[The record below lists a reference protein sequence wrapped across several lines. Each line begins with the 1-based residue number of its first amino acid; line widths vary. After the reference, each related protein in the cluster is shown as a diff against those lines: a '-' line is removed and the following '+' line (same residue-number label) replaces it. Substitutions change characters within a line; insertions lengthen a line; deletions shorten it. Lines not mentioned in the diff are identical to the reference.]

1 MRRWR
6 NRIALIAGVSALAA
20 AIPAL
25 GQDNPESLLPPGF
38 GDPEPAP
45 KQEPADQPKAEP
57 ETPASG
63 NAAEPGPPDESRPS
77 PQADIPT
84 VTDSAAEDLRE
95 VPHRR
100 PSYTQDV
107 PESLRRPVDVIGV
120 LDEGNWGLGAGA
132 FGTGRG
138 AWLASLMRQLD
149 APLPSRWQSMLLR
162 RALMSRVPAPSGV
175 DPVDWVAARAA
186 LLLRMGEA
194 DAARS
199 LVQAVDVV
207 SYTPPMIQVAL
218 DTALATADP
227 AALCPLIVPGRAL
240 GDQPVWRMA
249 DAICAALAGEAAR
262 ASEAIDRVRGSGAA
276 TGADLL
282 LAEKV
287 IGAGTDTRRAAT
299 VRWQEVDRLTPWR
312 FGLAAAAGLE
322 VPERLIDGA
331 EPRMQ
336 AWFARAPMVPVEQ
349 RVDAAFVAAAL
360 GVFSS
365 NALVEL
371 HSLVFEAADQEEVG
385 DTPFGRLR
393 TAFADPDAGQRM
405 RALRDLWDDGEG
417 TVQRYGRRILTAR
430 PAALIRPAADRA
442 EDADELIAAMLSAG
456 LDDEAARWTDRVA
469 AGDGG
474 PLAAALLALGSPRRP
489 ASASDVVDAFQSAD
503 DSRDDRRTRM
513 LVAGLAGL
521 DRLTPDEAA
530 SWASSL
536 GMPLGRQ
543 DRWTR
548 ALDEAVAARQ
558 PGTVALLA
566 AIGMQAADWQRVP
579 PSHLFRIVRALR
591 LAGLE
596 FEARMIAAEALT
608 RL

>member
-1 MRRWR
+1 MRPWR
-6 NRIALIAGVSALAA
+6 NRFFLTAGVLALAA

-57 ETPASG
+57 QTPENG
-63 NAAEPGPPDESRPS
+63 TAAEPGAGVDVPRS

-84 VTDSAAEDLRE
+84 VTDSAAEDLRDA
-95 VPHRR
+95 PPRR
-100 PSYTQDV
+100 QSYTQDV

-120 LDEGNWGLGAGA
+120 LDEGNWGLGSGA
-132 FGTGRG
+132 FGRGRG
-138 AWLASLMRQLD
+138 AWLASLMRHLD

-175 DPVDWVAARAA
+175 DPVDWVAERAG

-199 LVQAVDVV
+199 LVQSVDVV
-207 SYTPPMIQVAL
+207 SYTPLMIQVAL

-227 AALCPLIVPGRAL
+227 AALCPLVVPGRAL

-249 DAICAALAGEAAR
+249 DAVCAALAGEAAR

-299 VRWQEVDRLTPWR
+299 VRWEEVDRLTPWR

-322 VPERLIDGA
+322 VPDRLIDAA

-336 AWFARAPMVPVEQ
+336 AWYARAPMVPVE
-349 RVDAAFVAAAL
+349 RRLDAAFVAAAL

-365 NALVEL
+365 SALVEL

-385 DTPFGRLR
+385 DAPAGRLR
-393 TAFADPDAGQRM
+393 TAFVDRDAGQRM

-417 TVQRYGRRILTAR
+417 PVQRYGRRILTAR
-430 PAALIRPAADRA
+430 PAALIRPGAERAD
-442 EDADELIAAMLSAG
+442 DADELIAAMLSAG
-456 LDDEAARWTDRVA
+456 LDDEAGQWTDRVA

-489 ASASDVVDAFQSAD
+489 VSAGEVVEAFQGAD
-503 DSRDDRRTRM
+503 DSRDDRRTQM

-521 DRLTPDEAA
+521 DRLTATEASSWAA
-530 SWASSL
+530 SL
-536 GMPLGRQ
+536 DTPLGRE

-548 ALDEAVAARQ
+548 ALEEAVRARQ
-558 PGTVALLA
+558 PGTVALLCA
-566 AIGMQAADWQRVP
+566 VGMQAADWQRVP

-596 FEARMIAAEALT
+596 FEARMVAAEALT